1 VNVLLEVVS
10 GSDHTFPSGY
20 NANQAAKLL
29 DLPVSRIRDFVKAE
43 FIQPRRGPRGE
54 YRFSFQDIVLLRT
67 AKELSS
73 ELSPRKV
80 KRALKKLQEQLPRGR
95 DLSAVRITAEAEN
108 VVVRYERSKWNPES
122 GQTLIDF
129 EVADLAAEVVPL
141 ALEAAESGRK
151 SEEELTAEDW
161 YELACDL
168 ETHEPEQA
176 RDAYRRALEFEP
188 LHADA
193 HLNLGRILHEMQDVE
208 AAKDHYRLALEGRP
222 RDATAAFNLG
232 VAYQDLARIPDAIR
246 AYTNAIEWDTRY
258 ADAHYNLSQLYEE
271 TGRSQMALRHLYRY
285 KRLIGEVDA

>member
-1 VNVLLEVVS
+1 MNVQLEVVS
-10 GSDHTFPSGY
+10 GTDRTFPSGY
-20 NANQAAKLL
+20 NASQAARLL
-29 DLPVSRIRDFVKAE
+29 DLPVSRIREFVKAE
-43 FIQPRRGPRGE
+43 FIHPRRGPRGE
-54 YRFSFQDIVLLRT
+54 YRFSFQDLVLLRT

-80 KRALKKLQEQLPRGR
+80 KRALKKLQDQLPRGR
-95 DLSAVRITAEAEN
+95 DLSTVRITAEAET
-108 VVVRYERSKWNPES
+108 VVVRDERSKWNPES

-141 ALEAAESGRK
+141 ALEAAEAAREGD
-151 SEEELTAEDW
+151 EELTSDDW
-161 YELACDL
+161 YELGCDL

-176 RDAYRRALEFEP
+176 RDAYRRALEFAP

-193 HLNLGRILHEMQDVE
+193 HLNLGRILHEAEDVE

-232 VAYQDLARIPDAIR
+232 VAYQDLNRIPDAIR
-246 AYTNAIEWDTRY
+246 AYTNAIEWDSRY
-258 ADAHYNLSQLYEE
+258 ADAHYNLSQIYEE

-285 KRLIGEVDA
+285 RRLTGEIE